1 VLDVKVLSLKK
12 CEATPPTIDL
22 VKEVA
27 GEMGIE
33 MDFKH
38 VIVETPEQAR
48 ENRFIGSPT
57 VQINGLDIEPSA
69 RESDQ
74 FGLT

>member
-1 VLDVKVLSLKK
+1 MLDVKVLSLKK
-12 CEATPPTIDL
+12 CEATPPTIAL
-22 VKEVA
+22 IKEVA

-38 VIVETPEQAR
+38 VIVETPEQAL
-48 ENRFIGSPT
+48 ESRFIGSPT
-57 VQINGLDIEPSA
+57 VQINGRDIEPTA

>member
-1 VLDVKVLSLKK
+1 MIDVKVSSLKK
-12 CEATPPTIDL
+12 CDATPPTIAL
-22 VKEVA
+22 INEIA

-33 MDFKH
+33 FDFKH
-38 VIVETPEQAR
+38 IIVETPEQAL

-69 RESDQ
+69 RQADQ

>member
-1 VLDVKVLSLKK
+1 MLDVKVLSLGK
-12 CEATPPTIDL
+12 CDAAPPTMALI
-22 VKEVA
+22 KEVA
-27 GEMGIE
+27 GELGIE

-38 VIVETPEQAR
+38 VIIETPEQTR
-48 ENRFIGSPT
+48 RNRFIGSPT

-69 RESDQ
+69 RQSDQ